1 MKINI
6 LLRNV
11 SKDVVCKLDELA
23 KKNKVSRNEYL
34 TNQLELLAY
43 SDSLFELDNKY
54 SILVEKIL
62 KVLNYNTLAL
72 NKFLEENL
80 LDLEEIVEENFL
92 KGKEN

>member
-1 MKINI
+1 MNV
-6 LLRNV
+6 LLRNI
-11 SKDVVCKLDELA
+11 SKDVVYKIDELA
-23 KKNKVSRNEYL
+23 TERGISRNEYL

-62 KVLNYNTLAL
+62 KVLDYNTLTL
-72 NKFLEENL
+72 KKFLEENL
-80 LDLEEIVEENFL
+80 LDLDEIVEENFL